1 MKKRRIPPA
10 ASQTSSPDALLGVP
24 WTPFA
29 RCHPDPREP
38 EVEIWLNSRYQ
49 VHLRRIESKS
59 GGPVLVHLS
68 FRRLALARADPLP
81 RQNAHQG

>member
-49 VHLRRIESKS
+49 VHLRRIELKS
-59 GGPVLVHLS
+59 RRAGARPPFLS
-68 FRRLALARADPLP
+68 TPRAGAR
-81 RQNAHQG
+81 